1 MYIISKLLLIVL
13 GFIKPNSIQKL
24 TISSK
29 ISSKTNINMN
39 DNYSLIK
46 RENESINFLNEYRI
60 EKRLKE
66 LRELRELNDYMNN

>member
-24 TISSK
+24 S

-66 LRELRELNDYMNN
+66 LKELRELNDYMNN